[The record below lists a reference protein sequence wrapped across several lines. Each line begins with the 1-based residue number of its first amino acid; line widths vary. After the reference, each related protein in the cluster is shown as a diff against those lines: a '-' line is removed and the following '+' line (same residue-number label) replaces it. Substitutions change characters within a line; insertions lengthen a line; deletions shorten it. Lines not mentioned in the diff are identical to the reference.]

1 MDEAGCTTYLVE
13 SYVPGLDPDRAA
25 ILDRQV
31 RDTVAT
37 LRGDGL
43 RVVWG
48 GSLAITAEE
57 TYSYLVTCEGSTADA
72 AVAAIGVGAA
82 LACDHVAEVVVVRPP
97 LGLDVAP
104 A

>member
-25 ILDRQV
+25 HLDRQV
-31 RDTVAT
+31 RDAVAT

-48 GSLAITAEE
+48 GSLAISAEE
-57 TYSYLVTCEGSTADA
+57 TYSYLVTCEGSAADA

-97 LGLDVAP
+97 LGTDVAP

>member
-1 MDEAGCTTYLVE
+1 VDEAGCTTYLVE
-13 SYVPGLDPDRAA
+13 SYVPGLDPDLAA
-25 ILDRQV
+25 RLDTQV
-31 RDTVAT
+31 RDTVAA

-48 GSLAITAEE
+48 GSLAISAEE
-57 TYSYLVTCEGSTADA
+57 TYSYLVTCEGGTADV
-72 AVAAIGVGAA
+72 AVAAIGAGAA

-97 LGLDVAP
+97 LGTDLAP

>member
-1 MDEAGCTTYLVE
+1 VE

-25 ILDRQV
+25 VLDRQV

-72 AVAAIGVGAA
+72 AVAAIAAIGVGAA

>member
-1 MDEAGCTTYLVE
+1 MDEADCTTYLVE

-25 ILDRQV
+25 RLDRHV
-31 RDTVAT
+31 RDTVAV
-37 LRGDGL
+37 LRGDGI

-57 TYSYLVTCEGSTADA
+57 TYSYLVTCEGSAAQA
-72 AVAAIGVGAA
+72 AVAAIGVGAE
-82 LACDHVAEVVVVRPP
+82 LACDHVAQVVVVRPP
-97 LGLDVAP
+97 LGTDLAP

>member
-25 ILDRQV
+25 VLDRQV

-72 AVAAIGVGAA
+72 AVAAIGVGAT

>member
-1 MDEAGCTTYLVE
+1 MDEAGRTTYLVE
-13 SYVPGLDPDRAA
+13 SYVPGLDPHRAA
-25 ILDRQV
+25 VLDRQV

-57 TYSYLVTCEGSTADA
+57 TYSYLVTCEGLSL
-72 AVAAIGVGAA
+72 I
-82 LACDHVAEVVVVRPP
+82 HI
-97 LGLDVAP
+97 
-104 A
+104 

>member
-1 MDEAGCTTYLVE
+1 MGVPALRRRAVIASRPAG
-13 SYVPGLDPDRAA
+13 
-25 ILDRQV
+25 
-31 RDTVAT
+31 
-37 LRGDGL
+37 
-43 RVVWG
+43 VVWG

-57 TYSYLVTCEGSTADA
+57 TYSYLVTCEGGTAGA

-82 LACDHVAEVVVVRPP
+82 LACDQVAEVVVVRPP

>member
-25 ILDRQV
+25 VLDRQV

-57 TYSYLVTCEGSTADA
+57 TYSYLVTCEGSAAGA
-72 AVAAIGVGAA
+72 AVAAIGVGTS

-97 LGLDVAP
+97 LGVDVAP

>member
-13 SYVPGLDPDRAA
+13 SYVPGLDPVRAA
-25 ILDRQV
+25 GLDRQV
-31 RDTVAT
+31 RDTVAA
-37 LRGDGL
+37 LRGHGV

-48 GSLAITAEE
+48 GSIAITAEE

-72 AVAAIGVGAA
+72 AVAAISVGAA
-82 LACDHVAEVVVVRPP
+82 LGCDHVAEVVVVRPP
-97 LGLDVAP
+97 LGTDVAP

>member
-25 ILDRQV
+25 ALDRQV
-31 RDTVAT
+31 RATVAT

-82 LACDHVAEVVVVRPP
+82 LACDHVAEVVVVRPT